1 MKEYII
7 DANKRR
13 FGRLAGEIAVLLLGK
28 NEPDFAANRV
38 ADVKVKVLNAGKL
51 EIGGR
56 KMKKKIYYRHTG
68 YMGHLKE
75 QTFEMAFKKSPEN
88 VLRETVR
95 HMLPKNFLN
104 QKRLNNLIMV
114 EE

>member
-1 MKEYII
+1 MREYVI
-7 DANKRR
+7 DATKKR
-13 FGRLAGEIAVLLLGK
+13 FGRLAGEIAVILMGK

-38 ADVKVKVLNAGKL
+38 ADVVVKVKNVSKL

-56 KMKKKIYYRHTG
+56 KMKEKIYYRHTG

-75 QTFEMAFKKSPEN
+75 QTFEMAFRKNPAN
-88 VLRETVR
+88 VLREAVR

-104 QKRLNNLIMV
+104 QKRLNNLIVV